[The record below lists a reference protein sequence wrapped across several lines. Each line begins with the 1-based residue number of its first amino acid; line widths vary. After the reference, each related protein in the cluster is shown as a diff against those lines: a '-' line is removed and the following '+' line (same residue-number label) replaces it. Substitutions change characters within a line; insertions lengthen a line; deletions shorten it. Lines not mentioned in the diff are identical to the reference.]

1 MSVYGKVKKL
11 FSYDQMF
18 VDFFFSYLIE
28 WTLILVVHKQKK
40 ELRLQSL
47 TCQ

>member
-18 VDFFFSYLIE
+18 VFFFSFSLISSNG
-28 WTLILVVHKQKK
+28 
-40 ELRLQSL
+40 R
-47 TCQ
+47 